1 MQPLSTFEI
10 VYDLLFCD
18 ICVPHVSI
26 CALPSGSAGFL
37 SSNSM
42 GSVVYLCEFC
52 HEDLSKKCIY
62 LRLFSGT
69 LQGYQASPHPSQ
81 RLSKCQQYFPIIA
94 KASLLPRMIRSDP
107 ILQPI
112 LRLRMCVRSLRTSM
126 RRLFGSAV
134 LVLLVHG
141 KHVYISFQ
149 RLFVQRWLTRRIHT
163 GRRMPGQMHALHVS

>member
-18 ICVPHVSI
+18 ICVPHVST

-42 GSVVYLCEFC
+42 GSVVYLCVFC
-52 HEDLSKKCIY
+52 HEDLSKKCLY

-69 LQGYQASPHPSQ
+69 LPGYQASPHPSQ
-81 RLSKCQQYFPIIA
+81 RLSKCQQYFPIA
-94 KASLLPRMIRSDP
+94 KTSLLPRLIRSDP

-112 LRLRMCVRSLRTSM
+112 LRLRMCVC
-126 RRLFGSAV
+126 
-134 LVLLVHG
+134 VH
-141 KHVYISFQ
+141 Y
-149 RLFVQRWLTRRIHT
+149 VQVCVDCLEVPCWFF
-163 GRRMPGQMHALHVS
+163 